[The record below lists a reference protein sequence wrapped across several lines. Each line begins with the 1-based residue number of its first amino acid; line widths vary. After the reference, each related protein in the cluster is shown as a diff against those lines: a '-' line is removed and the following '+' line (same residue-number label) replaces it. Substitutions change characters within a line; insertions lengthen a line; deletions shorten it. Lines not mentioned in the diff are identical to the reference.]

1 MLRRFFF
8 MIPLLGLSWCL
19 PAQNI
24 QNNPT
29 SNHGNKFEQLGIM
42 LPDANGF
49 RAASGAPGSQYW
61 QQRADYQ
68 IDARLDEKERRLYG
82 EETITYYNN
91 APEPLNYLW
100 LQLDE
105 NEHRGD
111 NESNNFNGGSFET
124 PVTEGQLERLEFRK
138 NLEDY
143 GVNIEKVT
151 DKSGKPL
158 PYTINYTMMRVD
170 LPQPLLPNQKFEFKV
185 KWNYKIIPRTKL
197 GGRGGYE
204 LFDEDGN
211 CVFTITQWYPRM
223 CVYSDYQG
231 WNNKQFTGR
240 GEFALAFGNFSVNM
254 TVPADHVIASTGVC
268 QNPAEVLSPAQLSR
282 WKQAQQSN
290 EPLEVVTLEEAKAR
304 EQSPV
309 SDKMVT
315 WKFKAENVRDFAW
328 GSSRKFVWDAMSQP
342 QGGKNVMCMSFYPKE
357 AYSLYRKYSTKT
369 VAHTIRVYSKYTIDY
384 PYPTAISVEAS
395 NGMEYPMI
403 SFNFGR
409 TESDGTYSARTK
421 YGMISVIIHEVGH
434 NFFPMI
440 INSDE
445 RQWTWMDEGVNTF
458 VQFLAEQEFDNNYPS
473 SRGPAHK
480 IVDYMKLPPNQLEPV
495 MTNSENINQFGSN
508 AYHKAGTALNILR
521 ETVMGRELFDYAF
534 KEYARRWAFKHP
546 TPADLFRT
554 MEDASGVDLDWFWRG
569 WFYDIQPVDISL
581 DSVRVFTVG
590 SSKDGGKEMAAPA
603 GFDRPENNPNFE
615 SISKIRNREGKLN
628 FLVDQDTTLR
638 DFYYYYKEPEG
649 AGEGPQRGRGNRGAS
664 ANMEKITGPDL
675 EKYAGKFYYEL
686 SFSNKGGLVMPLI
699 IQWNYVDGSSEVER
713 ISAYIW
719 RKNEQKVVKSF
730 AKDKEVASI
739 VLDPYLE
746 TADIDTSNQSW
757 PKVENP
763 SRVDLF
769 KSSRPVRG
777 TNNQGNPMQRAK
789 KN

>member
-1 MLRRFFF
+1 
-8 MIPLLGLSWCL
+8 
-19 PAQNI
+19 
-24 QNNPT
+24 
-29 SNHGNKFEQLGIM
+29 
-42 LPDANGF
+42 
-49 RAASGAPGSQYW
+49 
-61 QQRADYQ
+61 
-68 IDARLDEKERRLYG
+68 
-82 EETITYYNN
+82 
-91 APEPLNYLW
+91 
-100 LQLDE
+100 
-105 NEHRGD
+105 
-111 NESNNFNGGSFET
+111 
-124 PVTEGQLERLEFRK
+124 
-138 NLEDY
+138 
-143 GVNIEKVT
+143 
-151 DKSGKPL
+151 
-158 PYTINYTMMRVD
+158 
-170 LPQPLLPNQKFEFKV
+170 
-185 KWNYKIIPRTKL
+185 
-197 GGRGGYE
+197 
-204 LFDEDGN
+204 
-211 CVFTITQWYPRM
+211 
-223 CVYSDYQG
+223 
-231 WNNKQFTGR
+231 
-240 GEFALAFGNFSVNM
+240 
-254 TVPADHVIASTGVC
+254 
-268 QNPAEVLSPAQLSR
+268 
-282 WKQAQQSN
+282 
-290 EPLEVVTLEEAKAR
+290 
-304 EQSPV
+304 
-309 SDKMVT
+309 
-315 WKFKAENVRDFAW
+315 
-328 GSSRKFVWDAMSQP
+328 
-342 QGGKNVMCMSFYPKE
+342 
-357 AYSLYRKYSTKT
+357 
-369 VAHTIRVYSKYTIDY
+369 
-384 PYPTAISVEAS
+384 
-395 NGMEYPMI
+395 
-403 SFNFGR
+403 
-409 TESDGTYSARTK
+409 
-421 YGMISVIIHEVGH
+421 
-434 NFFPMI
+434 
-440 INSDE
+440 
-445 RQWTWMDEGVNTF
+445 
-458 VQFLAEQEFDNNYPS
+458 
-473 SRGPAHK
+473 
-480 IVDYMKLPPNQLEPV
+480 MKLPPNQLEPV

-590 SSKDGGKEMAAPA
+590 SSKDGGTEMAAPA